1 MGTISRLNDAKKR
14 LNEAESQMPGAYQS
28 GYTDS
33 IHQNLEQMAKQNAA
47 GFDASAANDAY
58 QQYRNNVMQ
67 NSGAGA
73 AAAAQ
78 TASALSGGYG
88 SEWAGSAASQ
98 AADAQTGAA
107 GTGLAKARS
116 QALQQWQNELNSTN
130 TLVDTLLGQD
140 ALERSEYDGS
150 VANAQ
155 NWRDYLSS
163 RVDQAR
169 QENSDFWGNVWNG
182 VLGVGNALRA
192 GYDGYMGYSQQKLE
206 NEIAGYQL
214 AGEAFDAGD
223 PERAKQILKMYKL
236 DETMV
241 DQWSETR
248 ATKQNRV
255 EGAQKALE
263 LLKAGSP
270 EAAQMTLEAYGL
282 DTGLLDNYQGLTDVQ
297 KEKLDYQLAAMDAE
311 SKYGND
317 TGVSNFMQMAGIDP
331 NGIDYTATLNDRNI
345 QNQVALQKALNSAN
359 LEYLRGQMQV
369 KSQYSGSSGS
379 AGSGSGSRSTG
390 FTNSQ
395 LQQMAKDFSKM
406 TGSEPLYNY
415 YKQTL
420 TDAGWLSSGTGTGS
434 AGSGSTGTSRRTT
447 GSGVTRG
454 TTGSST
460 SSTSGLNQNQRS
472 SRNPWE
478 SVDGMTGA
486 STSVSGSARNT
497 NFNTAVSTAQQ
508 MENEGY
514 SMSEIAER
522 LLREGYT
529 DNVISRVSNVMGW

>member
-58 QQYRNNVMQ
+58 QQYRNRVMQ

-88 SEWAGSAASQ
+88 SEWAGGAARQ

-182 VLGVGNALRA
+182 VLGVGNALKA
-192 GYDGYMGYSQQKLE
+192 GYDGYMGYTQQQWE
-206 NEIAGYQL
+206 NEFNQKQFDFQKQQYTDSLNRTQLSDQIAALEQATAFKT
-214 AGEAFDAGD
+214 AGFDDA
-223 PERAKQILKMYKL
+223 AKQVLTKYGM
-236 DETMV
+236 DETMLDAWQGMSDTQK
-241 DQWSETR
+241 DQ
-248 ATKQNRV
+248 
-255 EGAQKALE
+255 
-263 LLKAGSP
+263 
-270 EAAQMTLEAYGL
+270 M
-282 DTGLLDNYQGLTDVQ
+282 
-297 KEKLDYQLAAMDAE
+297 AAMLQGA
-311 SKYGND
+311 SLASSGND
-317 TGVSNFMQMAGIDP
+317 TAAKSYLQMAGVDP
-331 NGIDYTATLNDRNI
+331 SSIDYYATVTGRQNQQELATLAA
-345 QNQVALQKALNSAN
+345 QLALKQRYSTKT
-359 LEYLRGQMQV
+359 GT
-369 KSQYSGSSGS
+369 SGSSGS
-379 AGSGSGSRSTG
+379 GSGSSRSTG

-395 LQQMAKDFSKM
+395 LQQIAKQYSSMK
-406 TGSEPLYNY
+406 GNEPLYDF

-420 TDAGWLSSGTGTGS
+420 TDAGWLSSDTGTGS
-434 AGSGSTGTSRRTT
+434 TGSGSTGTSSRTT
-447 GSGVTRG
+447 GSRG
-454 TTGSST
+454 TSSTTGSAASST
-460 SSTSGLNQNQRS
+460 SSLNQNQRS
-472 SRNPWE
+472 SRSPWE
-478 SVDGMTGA
+478 SVDGTTGA
-486 STSVSGSARNT
+486 SVSVSGNARNT
-497 NFNTAVSTAQQ
+497 NFDAAVSTAQQ
-508 MENEGY
+508 MENQGY

-529 DNVISRVSNVMGW
+529 DHVISRVSNVMGW